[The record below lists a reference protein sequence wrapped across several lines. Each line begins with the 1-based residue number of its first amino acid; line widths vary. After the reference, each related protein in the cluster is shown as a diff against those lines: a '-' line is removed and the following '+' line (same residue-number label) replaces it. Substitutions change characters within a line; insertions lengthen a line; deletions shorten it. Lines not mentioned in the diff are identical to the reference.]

1 MALAVYQAALKIQ
14 TPSDHQKDFP
24 TEVASLQQ
32 RLDIV
37 TEELRFT
44 RQELQVTREETAR
57 GFRALNE
64 RLDRLLGTS
73 EEQIHRFDNVAERL
87 DEEDHQIS
95 STTPDPHVEPS
106 ETKRVAQLTVPVLE
120 IPRHLDPDSM
130 IEAKATLVCAV
141 GDTSQN
147 LDPTTI
153 ATKTHV
159 QPWAS
164 SSVGR
169 NKASV
174 DESSPEFVEQK
185 VKALLNKLTFDNFNS
200 VSDQIISWVNKSEQE
215 KSGATLG
222 LIIKL
227 VFEKATDESHWA
239 EMYARLCRRL
249 MERISP
255 TVHDNSIR
263 NKAGELIVGGQLFLK
278 LLVSRCQ
285 KNFECGW
292 VQAEVSKAGDS
303 VGGEPELGSDEDYIR
318 VKAKRQGIGLV
329 RLIGELFKLQM
340 LTGRIVHGCIKM
352 LLPSERNLP
361 NPTEA
366 EIESLCQLLTT
377 VGESLDL
384 PESKA
389 HMDGYFGRLQ
399 MVADNN
405 HVPTRIHYMVLDV
418 IELRQRHWRPRN
430 FDTDPPM
437 TTQGFEQDLRANLI
451 SVLGRRRSHQQ
462 GYNQGGSPLG

>member
-1 MALAVYQAALKIQ
+1 MSASPIGPPSEGGSDTFFVAQNLMRLASSAWSSPTPESLEMALAVYQAALKLPP
-14 TPSDHQKDFP
+14 PSDYQKDFH
-24 TEVASLQQ
+24 TEVAGLQQ
-32 RLDIV
+32 RLNIV
-37 TEELRFT
+37 TEELRLT

-73 EEQIHRFDNVAERL
+73 EEQGHRLDIVAECL
-87 DEEDHQIS
+87 DEGDLQIS
-95 STTPDPHVEPS
+95 STTTTSHGEPS
-106 ETKRVAQLTVPVLE
+106 EAKGVTQLTVPVLDSE
-120 IPRHLDPDSM
+120 IPRHVDPD
-130 IEAKATLVCAV
+130 IKVEAKANQVSVV

-147 LDPTTI
+147 LDP
-153 ATKTHV
+153 ATVAATAHV
-159 QPWAS
+159 QPWAAS
-164 SSVGR
+164 RR
-169 NKASV
+169 NKVAS
-174 DESSPEFVEQK
+174 DESSLEFVEQK
-185 VKALLNKLTFDNFNS
+185 VKALLNKLTSENFDS
-200 VSDQIISWVNKSEQE
+200 ISDQIVNWVNKSEHE

-239 EMYARLCRRL
+239 EMYARLCRRV

-263 NKAGELIVGGQLFLK
+263 DQAGELIVGGRLFLK

-292 VQAEVSKAGDS
+292 VQAQISKAGGS
-303 VGGEPELGSDEDYIR
+303 IGGEPELGSDEDYIR

-329 RLIGELFKLQM
+329 CLIGELFKLQI
-340 LTGRIVHGCIKM
+340 LTGRIVHGCIKL
-352 LLPSERNLP
+352 LLPSESSFP
-361 NPTEA
+361 YSTEA
-366 EIESLCQLLTT
+366 ELESLCQLLTT
-377 VGESLDL
+377 VGKSLDL

-405 HVPTRIHYMVLDV
+405 HVPLRIHYMVLV
-418 IELRQRHWRPRN
+418 SGVL
-430 FDTDPPM
+430 
-437 TTQGFEQDLRANLI
+437 
-451 SVLGRRRSHQQ
+451 SVQSSYQ
-462 GYNQGGSPLG
+462 